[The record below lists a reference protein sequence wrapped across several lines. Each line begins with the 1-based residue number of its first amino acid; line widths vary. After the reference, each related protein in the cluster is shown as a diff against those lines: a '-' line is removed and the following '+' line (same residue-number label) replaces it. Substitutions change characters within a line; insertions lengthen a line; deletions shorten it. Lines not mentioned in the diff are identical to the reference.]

1 MIMNKYTYIVFED
14 SGLDIS
20 ELIKENNPKTKII
33 HLCRSYKTSKSKADE
48 IIELKM
54 DFNFSGCIPNT
65 YRWYD
70 LIKDDKK
77 INKQINNI
85 LDNTKNVIIIDD
97 VIENIYPLEL
107 HITKKAMERGVNCIN
122 IMFEPF
128 VFLGKRVEKYFK
140 KMFDEI
146 IKMKNNNYCISCN
159 YVRNQLPKDCP
170 IPNMLE
176 LVNKIAYNVSINLN
190 ENTNTIV
197 DIIMS
202 EENPEENNKS
212 VEKYKYVQVS
222 YNDDFSS
229 SFYSYKTTIDDIEVG
244 DIVLVD
250 RNGHEAYGTV
260 ESIDYYTKEKVPY
273 PLEKTKDIIKV
284 VESFEEYEE
293 EDIKYC
299 PKCHSQLIPIIYGLP
314 THEMFLKQE
323 KGELILGGC
332 VISPNDPKCYCK
344 KCKKNITSL
353 R

>member
-1 MIMNKYTYIVFED
+1 MNKYTYIVFED

-20 ELIKENNPKTKII
+20 KLIKENNPKTRII
-33 HLCRSYKTSKSKADE
+33 HLYHGNYISRSKADE
-48 IIELKM
+48 IIELKT
-54 DFNFSGCIPNT
+54 DFEGLIENS
-65 YRWYD
+65 YAWYEV
-70 LIKDDKK
+70 IKDEKN
-77 INKQINNI
+77 IRKQIDNVLN
-85 LDNTKNVIIIDD
+85 NTKNIIMIDEI
-97 VIENIYPLEL
+97 VEEIYPLEL
-107 HITKKAMERGVNCIN
+107 YITKKALEKNINCIN
-122 IMFEPF
+122 IFFEPF
-128 VFLGKRVEKYFK
+128 YFLGKRRAKCYTEF
-140 KMFDEI
+140 FDEI
-146 IKMKNNNYCISCN
+146 IKIKNNNYCISCN
-159 YVRNQLPKDCP
+159 YVRNQLSKDCP

-197 DIIMS
+197 DKIMS

-212 VEKYKYVQVS
+212 VKKYKYVQVS
-222 YNDDFSS
+222 YNDDFSG

-332 VISPNDPKCYCK
+332 VISPNDPKYYCK
-344 KCKKNITSL
+344 KCKKNITS
-353 R
+353 